1 MALALPIL
9 LFITVFA
16 GALLLTLGLR
26 GRRLNNHPACATCT
40 FDLSGLASPTRCPEC
55 GQDLSKPKAIRAG
68 IRTRRPRL
76 AIAGAAL
83 LLFALLGT
91 ISGVAVFLGGP
102 KAHKVTPTR
111 ILLLEAHLRTDAGL
125 ADVLSELLDRDMN
138 GLLSPSQRASL
149 VSLAFRLQQNPRLNF
164 PRAAAAILDDPTIR
178 SLLPKADQSTAL
190 TSGAYPELTIRPR
203 IRAGSPLPVRLGLG
217 VNGRFIRPGVRSA
230 GISPMQ
236 VRVTDAAGRVVAEIK
251 HPIVGMLQTF
261 APAPS
266 NVPSQQISNRS
277 VASYL
282 LSVPHD
288 LPPGTY
294 TLTLNATL
302 YLTNRAR
309 QFPFTPS
316 ADDIP
321 LPVSQTTT
329 LEVVPPESSTVRL
342 VNDEPTRALLN
353 STLKLTMLPSHYSAT
368 QTWIY
373 VGMSVTYGRGGWPTN
388 PTLPE
393 GQSSLAGVYR
403 VFATRLNAD
412 GSEDARSVIPLG
424 QCLLRFNGAWS
435 FQPPGAAIDNPAPK
449 GTYRLIFAPD
459 PVYAESQIE
468 YDAILDGRLIFDG
481 IELK

>member
-1 MALALPIL
+1 MFALIPAIL
-9 LFITVFA
+9 LLCLAT
-16 GALLLTLGLR
+16 GLTLLILGLR
-26 GRRLNNHPACATCT
+26 GRRLNNHPTCANCT

-55 GQDLSKPKAIRAG
+55 GHDLSKPKSIRAG

-76 AIAGAAL
+76 ALAGASL
-83 LLFALLGT
+83 LLIAFLG
-91 ISGVAVFLGGP
+91 IGSGVAAFLGGP
-102 KAHKVTPTR
+102 KVHKVTPTR
-111 ILLLEAHLRTDAGL
+111 ILLLEAQIRTDAGL
-125 ADVLSELLDRDMN
+125 ADVLAELLDRDMN

-178 SLLPKADQSTAL
+178 SLLPKADQTTSL

-203 IRAGSPLPVRLGLG
+203 VRAGSHLPVRLGLG
-217 VNGRFIRPGVRSA
+217 VNNRFIRPGVRAA
-230 GISPMQ
+230 GVSPMQ
-236 VRVTDAAGRVVAEIK
+236 VRVTDAAGRVVTEIT

-294 TLTLNATL
+294 TLTLSATL
-302 YLTNRAR
+302 HLTNRGR
-309 QFPFTPS
+309 RFPFTPT

-321 LPVSQTTT
+321 LPVSQNTT
-329 LEVVPPESSTVRL
+329 LEVVPPATSTVRL
-342 VNDEPTRALLN
+342 LNDEPTRAHLN
-353 STLKLTMLPSHYSAT
+353 AILELSLQPSVYSAT
-368 QTWIY
+368 QTWIT
-373 VGMSVTYGRGGWPTN
+373 VGMGVKYGRGGRPTN

-393 GQSSLAGVYR
+393 GQPSLAGVYR

-449 GTYRLIFAPD
+449 GTYRLMFAPD
-459 PVYAESQIE
+459 PEYAESQIE